1 MDREALKTQ
10 MKAFK
15 TKAKAARKA
24 GKDDAAEAFKN
35 RERRLARELRATAPR
50 DVKKAEG

>member
-1 MDREALKTQ
+1 MDREAMQAQ

-24 GKDDAAEAFKN
+24 GKADIAAAFKN
-35 RERRLARELRATAPR
+35 RERRLSRELRATKPR
-50 DVKKAEG
+50 EVKKAEG